1 MNINPAT
8 GRGSGPYKE
17 KFHSYLGV
25 VTREKILIV
34 HANWNVVPNDLKNL
48 IWEDILVSG
57 YKFTYACDF
66 VFKLVLK
73 ESFTYC
79 YITPFVV
86 QRKFDIPECKDAKKK
101 R

>member
-1 MNINPAT
+1 LSQ
-8 GRGSGPYKE
+8 GK
-17 KFHSYLGV
+17 
-25 VTREKILIV
+25 KIHIV
-34 HANWNVVPNDLKNL
+34 QANWNAIPDDLKNL

-57 YKFTYACDF
+57 YKYMYAYDF

-86 QRKFDIPECKDAKKK
+86 QRKFDIPKGEDAKKK